1 MPKLMGNQPRGIPLV
16 FQSGSRHSSANR
28 RCPMSVCHALQRSP
42 DQTRPGVLCESLRVV
57 GGGHHLQARGWLFVP
72 QSRSVGEDRARLSQ
86 RDDAASCSA
95 TPDLPK
101 GGTKLWHRLGY
112 HRFIRTLTR
121 TAASTSQC
129 SPGAAVRHA
138 GYAFFAPRPR
148 WTRSAKTFSA
158 SHPAESVIRAH
169 GNRG

>member
-1 MPKLMGNQPRGIPLV
+1 LMGNQPRGIPLV
-16 FQSGSRHSSANR
+16 FQSGSSHSSANR
-28 RCPMSVCHALQRSP
+28 RCRMSVCHALQRSP

-86 RDDAASCSA
+86 RDDAASCST

-112 HRFIRTLTR
+112 HRFIRMQRR
-121 TAASTSQC
+121 TAASTLTMFPWRC
-129 SPGAAVRHA
+129 SPPRRLRLLCTAAE
-138 GYAFFAPRPR
+138 